1 MLLLFLKDIC
11 NVRSYN
17 RLIIMSL
24 AKLVQKVLP
33 DKKIDI
39 FGKDSLMM
47 TSFPYYQMTFILIM
61 SYSLLW
67 NHAWSV
73 MAFIYVLLPLL
84 DEICTQDTRNPT
96 EQ

>member
-1 MLLLFLKDIC
+1 
-11 NVRSYN
+11 
-17 RLIIMSL
+17 MSL
-24 AKLVQKVLP
+24 AKLVEKLLP
-33 DKKIDI
+33 AKKINI

-47 TSFPYYQMTFILIM
+47 TSFPYYLLTLILVM

-73 MAFIYVLLPLL
+73 MMFIYVLMPLL
-84 DEICTQDTRNPT
+84 DEICTQDTRNPN